1 MMIMILNEFFL
12 MCFTQETDPDGC
24 YSFIADEM
32 SCSSFEERV
41 ASLEAFVTLWR
52 VAGEIESSR
61 KKVRKKGMIFFVY
74 HLFTLPLLLL
84 GDHHQQDSFCE

>member
-1 MMIMILNEFFL
+1 
-12 MCFTQETDPDGC
+12 
-24 YSFIADEM
+24 M

-61 KKVRKKGMIFFVY
+61 KKVKKQKDKF
-74 HLFTLPLLLL
+74 L
-84 GDHHQQDSFCE
+84 GVVVVIVVVLY